1 MPQPSAAQATG
12 DNSRVAAL
20 REKCGDDFLLY
31 SGEDA
36 MGREFVALGGDG
48 VISVTANVAPAAPE
62 GSRRGG
68 RSYLHP
74 PGPQVAPAEMAEI
87 LGAPQTSSSM
97 KLDSSLRTGQEKGAT
112 LANFKG
118 SYLGQFPLV
127 SADFST
133 SDHLSERSRSVHVLS
148 GSRARGTP
156 TSKRR

>member
-127 SADFST
+127 SADSWT
-133 SDHLSERSRSVHVLS
+133 SDHLLERFRSVNV
-148 GSRARGTP
+148 
-156 TSKRR
+156 